1 MAMTTGLVPG
11 MDALV
16 FRGAAETY
24 QPARVVQIDAVSDIN
39 PTAHLIFPS
48 SWQNA
53 GTMTVT
59 GKVRIES
66 MSSLGAGA
74 GFFVKNAAAK
84 ELTPTAGSISP

>member
-1 MAMTTGLVPG
+1 MAMTTCLVPG

-53 GTMTVT
+53 GTITVT
-59 GKVRIES
+59 GKIRIES

-74 GFFVKNAAAK
+74 GFFCQQRSSKGIGQ
-84 ELTPTAGSISP
+84 L